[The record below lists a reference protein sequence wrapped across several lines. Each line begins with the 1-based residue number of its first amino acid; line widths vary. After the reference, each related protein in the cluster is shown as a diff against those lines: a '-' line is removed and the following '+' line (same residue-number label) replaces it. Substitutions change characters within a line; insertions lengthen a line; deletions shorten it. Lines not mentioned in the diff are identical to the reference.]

1 MKYFVKNI
9 IIIGLLFWKI
19 KSLVRA
25 FTLGIVNGIYKEIL
39 VSKHKIT
46 PLPGLV
52 LVKSFTIVLQWTSTY
67 TSDYSPIVN
76 LNFIFFLLSYLSIY
90 LYILRE
96 FKKLVIVF
104 FLVKNTPKLINQ
116 QLKNMVKI
124 VNWQKRVRY
133 YFFYCQKYPSLKLK
147 NGIKIVN

>member
-1 MKYFVKNI
+1 MLFRS
-9 IIIGLLFWKI
+9 IGLLFWEI

-52 LVKSFTIVLQWTSTY
+52 LIKSFTIVLQWTSTY

-76 LNFIFFLLSYLSIY
+76 LNFIFFFIELSIYLSIY
-90 LYILRE
+90 IKRIQ
-96 FKKLVIVF
+96 KLVIVF

-116 QLKNMVKI
+116 QLRNMVKI
-124 VNWQKRVRY
+124 VNWQKRVGY

-147 NGIKIVN
+147 NGVKIVN

>member
-9 IIIGLLFWKI
+9 IIIGLLFWEI

-52 LVKSFTIVLQWTSTY
+52 LVKSFTIVLQWTTTY

-76 LNFIFFLLSYLSIY
+76 LNFIFLIGI
-90 LYILRE
+90 YIL
-96 FKKLVIVF
+96 
-104 FLVKNTPKLINQ
+104 
-116 QLKNMVKI
+116 
-124 VNWQKRVRY
+124 
-133 YFFYCQKYPSLKLK
+133 FY
-147 NGIKIVN
+147 

>member
-9 IIIGLLFWKI
+9 IIIGLLFWEI

-46 PLPGLV
+46 PLLGLV

-67 TSDYSPIVN
+67 TSNYSPIVN
-76 LNFIFFLLSYLSIY
+76 LNFIFFIELSIY
-90 LYILRE
+90 IY
-96 FKKLVIVF
+96 
-104 FLVKNTPKLINQ
+104 
-116 QLKNMVKI
+116 
-124 VNWQKRVRY
+124 
-133 YFFYCQKYPSLKLK
+133 
-147 NGIKIVN
+147 

>member
-9 IIIGLLFWKI
+9 IIIGLLFWEI

-46 PLPGLV
+46 PLPSLV

-76 LNFIFFLLSYLSIY
+76 LNFIFLIELSIY
-90 LYILRE
+90 IY
-96 FKKLVIVF
+96 
-104 FLVKNTPKLINQ
+104 
-116 QLKNMVKI
+116 
-124 VNWQKRVRY
+124 
-133 YFFYCQKYPSLKLK
+133 
-147 NGIKIVN
+147 